1 MSLPLV
7 SIVIPS
13 YKPAHFEQCLRS
25 AIGQTYPNIE
35 ILVSDNC
42 PSDAIEKICRKFS
55 NVIYQRCTVK
65 RVDNVLAALFS
76 AKGELIK
83 PLFDDD
89 LLHPFCVER
98 MVSAMQ
104 GASDVELVFSAS
116 QVINIENQRTESR
129 RPYEA
134 HGSLTG
140 RDMQRSMAMG
150 MRNFV
155 GEFSSILFKRE
166 KLWKIG
172 THGMFRFG
180 GHDFT
185 LGLSDLAFYCQV
197 AEGGSVFYIDEELS
211 YFRRDDRLASNS
223 NPSSN
228 PDLGYC
234 FSDYIDLL
242 AASHVTGVVTL
253 DEIAA
258 MRGQV
263 DGLAAKLGEVF
274 PQVITS
280 RERYL
285 AYLDA
290 NIAQPTTTPPKE
302 SSRKQ
307 SKKAPKRDNQ
317 SADATT

>member
-42 PSDAIEKICRKFS
+42 PTDAIETICRQFPK
-55 NVIYQRCTVK
+55 VIYQRCPVK
-65 RVDNVLAALFS
+65 RSDNVVAALFS

-98 MVSAMQ
+98 MVAAMQ
-104 GASDVELVFSAS
+104 SATNVEFVFSAS
-116 QVINIENQRTESR
+116 QVINIDNQRTETR
-129 RPYEA
+129 RPYSA
-134 HGSLTG
+134 HGLLTG
-140 RDMQRSMAMG
+140 REMHRSMTLG

-155 GEFSSILFKRE
+155 GEFSSILFTRE

-172 THGMFRFG
+172 SRDMFRFG

-185 LGLSDLAFYCQV
+185 PGLADLAFYCQL
-197 AEGGSVFYIDEELS
+197 AEGGSVFYIDEELT
-211 YFRRDDRLASNS
+211 YFRRDDRLESNS
-223 NPSSN
+223 NASSN
-228 PDLGYC
+228 PNFGYC

-242 AASHVTGVVTL
+242 VASYATGVITAVEL
-253 DEIAA
+253 AG
-258 MRGQV
+258 MRDQV
-263 DGLAAKLGEVF
+263 QALAARLGAVF
-274 PQVITS
+274 PQVS
-280 RERYL
+280 ASCERYL
-285 AYLDA
+285 GFLETLQAEQ
-290 NIAQPTTTPPKE
+290 AQPPKK
-302 SSRKQ
+302 STRKPSAKAAKSR
-307 SKKAPKRDNQ
+307 NQ
-317 SADATT
+317 LSDAEA